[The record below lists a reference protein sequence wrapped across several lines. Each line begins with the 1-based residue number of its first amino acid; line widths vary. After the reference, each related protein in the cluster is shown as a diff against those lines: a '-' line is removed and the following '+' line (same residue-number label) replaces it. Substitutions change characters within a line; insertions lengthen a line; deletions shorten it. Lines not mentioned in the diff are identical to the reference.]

1 MSLRIIFFSS
11 ILLCDTFLCLAQ
23 TQLSLV
29 ENINHVL
36 LQEKNNEGAQL
47 IDVRTDKEFSKGYIT
62 GARQINISSDN
73 FVKEIDKLD
82 KTKPI
87 ILYCAVG
94 VRSTAAIEMIR
105 NLGFPVIYNYIG
117 GIRDWKR
124 HKLPLVKP
132 D

>member
-1 MSLRIIFFSS
+1 MRFK
-11 ILLCDTFLCLAQ
+11 ILLFLSVQFCYTYLSIAQ

-29 ENINHVL
+29 ENIDHVL
-36 LQEKNNEGAQL
+36 LQEKTNKGAQL
-47 IDVRTDKEFSKGYIT
+47 VDVRTNKEFSRGYIA
-62 GARQINISSDN
+62 GAKLINISSDY
-73 FVKEIDKLD
+73 FVERIDQLD

-105 NLGFPVIYNYIG
+105 NLGFPIIYNYIG

-124 HKLPLVKP
+124 NKLSLVKP